1 MVKRLDAAADGMYH
15 VGGAKYDKLVGS
27 RAEVMHGKAMK
38 TKGGLKKMHLMY
50 KDGRIKSRKAS
61 ANAKK
66 SGHLKKFL
74 QPKGSRSFGPK
85 TKKAMRVRKAK
96 RSKKATSRK
105 AKKSKKAKRSKK

>member
-74 QPKGSRSFGPK
+74 QPKGSRKFGPK
-85 TKKAMRVRKAK
+85 TKKAMKV
-96 RSKKATSRK
+96 KKVKKTKK
-105 AKKSKKAKRSKK
+105 AKKSKKSKKSKK